1 MSSGGSVLFKKNSMG
16 SLTAHQIYKKY
27 IAENLS
33 PEQYKQLLLENGIL
47 VKKVSNQKNKLK
59 KMNILS
65 YKDVE
70 NYLQNRQVYFKKEI
84 ANSDLQ
90 TIAES
95 GKVHNVGKVQ
105 LTRLNDQQIAFD
117 LNVNGIT
124 TTMYEYKTDL
134 ELFAWV
140 KTNFIPV
147 CELVKCWL
155 S

>member
-1 MSSGGSVLFKKNSMG
+1 MNLF
-16 SLTAHQIYKKY
+16 
-27 IAENLS
+27 
-33 PEQYKQLLLENGIL
+33 
-47 VKKVSNQKNKLK
+47 
-59 KMNILS
+59 S
-65 YKDVE
+65 YQDVE
-70 NYLQNRQVYFKKEI
+70 DYLQNKQVYFKKEI
-84 ANSDLQ
+84 ANSDFQ

-95 GKVHNVGKVQ
+95 GKVHNIGKVQ
-105 LTRLNDQQIAFD
+105 LTRLNEEQIAFE

-147 CELVKCWL
+147 RELVERWM

>member
-1 MSSGGSVLFKKNSMG
+1 
-16 SLTAHQIYKKY
+16 
-27 IAENLS
+27 
-33 PEQYKQLLLENGIL
+33 
-47 VKKVSNQKNKLK
+47 
-59 KMNILS
+59 MNILS

-84 ANSDLQ
+84 ADSDFR
-90 TIAES
+90 TIAQS
-95 GKVHNVGKVQ
+95 GTVHNIGRVE
-105 LTRLNDQQIAFD
+105 LTRISDERVAFTLVINDIE
-117 LNVNGIT
+117 

-147 CELVKCWL
+147 CELVECWL

>member
-1 MSSGGSVLFKKNSMG
+1 MGKVEGG
-16 SLTAHQIYKKY
+16 
-27 IAENLS
+27 AEEEGARGTITPTCLYTILDTVFIMNL
-33 PEQYKQLLLENGIL
+33 
-47 VKKVSNQKNKLK
+47 
-59 KMNILS
+59 LS
-65 YKDVE
+65 YQDVE
-70 NYLQNRQVYFKKEI
+70 KYLQNKQVYFKKEI
-84 ANSDLQ
+84 ANSDFQ

-105 LTRLNDQQIAFD
+105 LTRLNEQQVAFD

-147 CELVKCWL
+147 CELVERWM

>member
-1 MSSGGSVLFKKNSMG
+1 M
-16 SLTAHQIYKKY
+16 
-27 IAENLS
+27 NL
-33 PEQYKQLLLENGIL
+33 
-47 VKKVSNQKNKLK
+47 
-59 KMNILS
+59 LS
-65 YKDVE
+65 YQDVE
-70 NYLQNRQVYFKKEI
+70 NYLQNKQVYFKKEI

-105 LTRLNDQQIAFD
+105 LTRLNEHQIAFD
-117 LNVNGIT
+117 LNVNGIDI
-124 TTMYEYKTDL
+124 TMYEYKTNL

-147 CELVKCWL
+147 CELIECWP